1 MENNNNSNDNSDLFI
16 SPDLQ
21 PDYNKPQY
29 APMQTTAFSPFDV
42 GIPGT
47 PGSDISNHSGGGQGG
62 HTW

>member
-1 MENNNNSNDNSDLFI
+1 MENNSSNNNLDLFV

-21 PDYNKPQY
+21 LDYNKPQY
-29 APMQTTAFSPFDV
+29 ISPEASAFSPFDV

-47 PGSDISNHSGGGQGG
+47 PGSDISNQGGGGPGG